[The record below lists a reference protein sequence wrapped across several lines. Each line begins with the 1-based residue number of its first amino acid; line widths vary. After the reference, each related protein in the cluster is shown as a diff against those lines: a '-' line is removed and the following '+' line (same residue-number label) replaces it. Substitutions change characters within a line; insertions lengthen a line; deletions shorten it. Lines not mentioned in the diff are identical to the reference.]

1 MKNLAP
7 TKIALLLIPVL
18 LPVLALVACADKPQP
33 QWDSVATTDVSFDD
47 LWDACL
53 ASLKQR
59 SFQIDRRDRRFG
71 LIVTK
76 PIIGKQ
82 FFEFWRKDT
91 ADLDDLLNSSLHTIR
106 RIVTITI
113 TRPKP
118 SSMQFQVDVQVRA
131 HRASIPGDQLDNTVE
146 AFELLS
152 RQGVPAAPSKR
163 DYKWPQPKPLWVDIG
178 REPAL
183 EQAIMTDITRRLKS

>member
-18 LPVLALVACADKPQP
+18 LPVLALTGCADKPQP
-33 QWDSVATTDVSFDD
+33 QWDSVATTNVSFDD

-53 ASLKQR
+53 ASLKKR
-59 SFQIDRRDRRFG
+59 DFQIDRRDRRFG

-76 PIIGKQ
+76 PVIGKQ
-82 FFEFWRKDT
+82 IFEFWRKDT
-91 ADLDDLLNSSLHTIR
+91 ADFDDLLNSSLHTIR
-106 RIVTITI
+106 RTVTITI
-113 TRPKP
+113 TKP
-118 SSMQFQVDVQVRA
+118 SSMQFQVDVPAQA
-131 HRASIPGDQLDNTVE
+131 QRASIPGDQLDNTAE
-146 AFELLS
+146 AFELLG
-152 RQGVPAAPSKR
+152 RQGVPASPSKR
-163 DYKWPQPKPLWVDIG
+163 DYARPQAEPLWVDIG